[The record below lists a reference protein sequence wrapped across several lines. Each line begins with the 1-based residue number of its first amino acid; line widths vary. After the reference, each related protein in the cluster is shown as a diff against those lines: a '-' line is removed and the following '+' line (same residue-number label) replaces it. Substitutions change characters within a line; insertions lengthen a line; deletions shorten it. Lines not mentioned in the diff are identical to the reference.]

1 MKVLLVFPMWT
12 GSYPGLVN
20 KYFARKAGGTF
31 PPTNLALLAA
41 IAEEGGHEVE
51 IIDAEIDKIPLDE
64 LVEMILKRKADIIGM
79 TGMSPFFHL
88 NLSIAKSLKEKGEKA
103 KICIGGKHIT
113 IVEEK
118 GFDEVFDYGFIGD
131 GEEPWSKFLKAYS
144 KNESLDTVP
153 GLMYRSEGK
162 VLKNERVSASRD
174 LDVYPRPAYH
184 LLKMK
189 DYMLGTLKGRLNF
202 ATIMTTRGCPWKCI
216 FCASDKL
223 ETTKMHKRSIKA
235 LVDEIEY
242 LVDTFGIRHMYFMDD
257 VLTLQRSRSIEFCN
271 EVLARNLKIT
281 FEGSTRANLLD
292 DELIAL
298 MKKAG
303 LIRMSFG
310 LETVDTEMR
319 ETMKKEVP
327 LECYSEA
334 NAILNK
340 HKVEA
345 LNSVMIGLP
354 GESRENV
361 HKTLEFLKKD
371 KNVKQANFAI
381 AVPYPGTE
389 FHEIAQTGQ
398 HGVELLT
405 DDFSEYRR
413 YGVGVTNVGD
423 LTADDLTRLQNEGF
437 VSVYSRYW
445 RWWPVV
451 QKNGVMGLVMTFV
464 RLLNLLAAKVTDR
477 LVAFNKHPSL
487 E

>member
-12 GSYPGLVN
+12 GSYPGIVN

-51 IIDAEIDKIPLDE
+51 IIDAEIDKIPLDD
-64 LVEMILKRKADIIGM
+64 LVDMVLERHADVIGM

-88 NLSIAKSLKEKGEKA
+88 NKSIAKSLKDKGETG

-118 GFDEVFDYGFIGD
+118 DFDEVFDYGFIGD
-131 GEEPWSKFLKAYS
+131 GEEAWAKFLSAIS
-144 KNESLDTVP
+144 KNEPLDTVP
-153 GLMYRSEGK
+153 GLMYRSDGK

-174 LDVYPRPAYH
+174 LDIYPRPAYH

-189 DYMLGTLKGRLNF
+189 DYVLGTLKGRLNF
-202 ATIMTTRGCPWKCI
+202 ATIITTRGCPWKCI

-223 ETTKMHKRSIKA
+223 DTTKIHKRSITA

-242 LVDTFGIRHMYFMDD
+242 LVDTYEVTHMYFMDD
-257 VLTLQRSRSIEFCN
+257 VLTLQRSRTVDFCN
-271 EVLARNLKIT
+271 QILERNLKIT

-292 DELIAL
+292 DELVAL

-327 LECYSEA
+327 LDCYSEA

-354 GESRENV
+354 GESKENV
-361 HKTLEFLKKD
+361 YKTLDFLKKD

-389 FHEIAQTGQ
+389 FHEMARTGQ

-413 YGVGVTNVGD
+413 YGVGVTNVGE

-451 QKNGVMGLVMTFV
+451 QKNGVMGLLMTFV
-464 RLLNLLAAKVTDR
+464 RLFNLLAAKAQDR
-477 LVAFNKHPSL
+477 LVTFNKHPSL

>member
-1 MKVLLVFPMWT
+1 MKILLVFPMWT
-12 GSYPGLVN
+12 GSYTGFVN
-20 KYFARKAGGTF
+20 KYFARKAGGVF
-31 PPTNLALLAA
+31 PPLNLALLAA
-41 IAEEGGHEVE
+41 IAEEEGHEVE
-51 IIDAEIDKIPLDE
+51 IIDAEIDRILMPD
-64 LVEMILKRKADIIGM
+64 LVDMVLSRKADIVGM

-88 NLSIAKSLKEKGEKA
+88 SKDLARLLKEKGETA
-103 KICIGGKHIT
+103 DICIGGKHIT
-113 IVEEK
+113 IMEEK
-118 GFDEVFDYGFIGD
+118 CFDDAFDFGFIGD
-131 GEEPWSKFLKAYS
+131 GEESWTQFLRAYS
-144 KNESLDTVP
+144 RNEPLDNVP

-162 VLKNERVSASRD
+162 VLKNEGVSSSKD
-174 LDVYPRPAYH
+174 LDIYPRPAYH
-184 LLKMK
+184 LLKMN
-189 DYMLGTLKGRLNF
+189 DYKLGTLRGRLKF
-202 ATIMTTRGCPWKCI
+202 TTVMTTRGCPWKCI

-223 ETTKMHKRSIKA
+223 DTTRISKRSTNSIVDEMEH
-235 LVDEIEY
+235 LVDSY
-242 LVDTFGIRHMYFMDD
+242 GIRHFYFMDD
-257 VLTLQRSRSIEFCN
+257 VLTLQRSRTVEFCN
-271 EVLARNLKIT
+271 EVLRRDLNIT

-292 DELIAL
+292 EELVAL
-298 MKKAG
+298 MKDAG

-327 LECYSEA
+327 LKFYSEA
-334 NAILNK
+334 NAVLNK
-340 HKVEA
+340 YKVEA

-361 HKTLEFLKKD
+361 LKTLDFLKKD

-381 AVPYPGTE
+381 AVPYPGTD
-389 FHEIAQTGQ
+389 FHEMAQSGK
-398 HGVELLT
+398 HGIELLT

-413 YGVGVTNVGD
+413 YGVGVTNVNG
-423 LTADDLTRLQNEGF
+423 LSADDLTRLQNEGF

-451 QKNGVMGLVMTFV
+451 QKNGIMGLVMTFV